1 MNKTFNTTY
10 RKTLVPY
17 ITKVRLMVKQIYL
30 PGHFKH
36 LFRTVRFTNVYSDKL
51 SIAFANLRV

>member
-1 MNKTFNTTY
+1 M
-10 RKTLVPY
+10 VPY